1 MAITRMEAH
10 ALRRRRSAIPGTGP
24 LLSFDELDDDESA
37 IISRE
42 LLESLKET
50 NPQSQRDYYAALH
63 EILVH
68 YGVMCTHPVELRL
81 YEGFWRARKQVKPKE
96 SKWFRCEMCDCLVI
110 NR

>member
-1 MAITRMEAH
+1 MEAH
-10 ALRRRRSAIPGTGP
+10 ALKRRRSSIPGTGP

-42 LLESLKET
+42 LHKSLRET
-50 NPQSQRDYYAALH
+50 N
-63 EILVH
+63 
-68 YGVMCTHPVELRL
+68 PVELRL
-81 YEGFWRARKQVKPKE
+81 YEGFWRARKHVKPKE